1 MAMHLVFLHAFPLDE
16 KMWEKQ
22 LSIAPGRSVAPTL
35 YGFGDSLEDW
45 AARSLEAVGTRPTIA
60 IGASMGGSCAIE
72 MARQAP
78 EQIAGLVLVGAKAG
92 HRPEPTARDAYID
105 TLRTDGV
112 KGMWREISDWFSP
125 TISQHVVDRIASIA
139 FAQKAD
145 DLITAVRVFHGRPD
159 LEYVVAQWEKPL
171 LVVCGEKDSV
181 ATERKAIA
189 LSHLAPNGELHVMAE
204 CGHYMNMERP
214 DEFNR
219 VIADFVRRVDADQAA

>member
-1 MAMHLVFLHAFPLDE
+1 
-16 KMWEKQ
+16 MWDKQ
-22 LSIAPGRSVAPTL
+22 LSIAPSRSVAPTL
-35 YGFGDSLEDW
+35 YRLGDSLEDW
-45 AARSLEAVGTRPTIA
+45 AARSLEAAGAQPTIA

-92 HRPEPTARDAYID
+92 HRPEPTMRDAYIHA
-105 TLRTDGV
+105 LRANGV
-112 KGMWREISDWFSP
+112 KGMWPEISSWFSP
-125 TISQHVVDRIASIA
+125 TISQHVAERITSIA
-139 FAQKAD
+139 FAQKTD

-181 ATERKAIA
+181 VTEQKAIA
-189 LSHLAPNGELHVMAE
+189 LSHLAPNGELHVMAG

-219 VIADFVRRVDADQAA
+219 VIADFVQQVEASRAA